1 MDDRIRIDIV
11 VMIEIGDRSG
21 LAKMLDTERFDAM
34 ALHTAE
40 P

>member
-21 LAKMLDTERFDAM
+21 LAKMLYPERFDAM